1 MVADILQ
8 AAGGNTT
15 KEVTMK
21 DLFSLHETAVG
32 SITPEGFIEITA
44 LNELEQIVGGLL
56 DSDASMDPLP
66 EDKTECR

>member
-1 MVADILQ
+1 
-8 AAGGNTT
+8 
-15 KEVTMK
+15 MK